1 MVEVFNTNV
10 HKISH
15 ANRIINLL
23 LQQFP
28 GNKINFDMHD
38 CDKIL
43 RIEGQNF
50 ISGKIIRIVKQN
62 GFTCAVLEY

>member
-1 MVEVFNTNV
+1 MKQHPEQKFINKHEKGIHKFMVEVFKTNV

-28 GNKINFDMHD
+28 GNKINFDIND
-38 CDKIL
+38 CDKIF
-43 RIEGQNF
+43 RIE
-50 ISGKIIRIVKQN
+50 V
-62 GFTCAVLEY
+62 

>member
-1 MVEVFNTNV
+1 MVEVFKTNV

-15 ANRIINLL
+15 ANKLINLL

-50 ISGKIIRIVKQN
+50 VTGKIIMIVKEN
-62 GFTCAVLEY
+62 GFACAVLE